1 MTDLIAKTFH
11 SLKEQLPGRVSR
23 PSNDRY
29 LAAAAIWATPGCRTR
44 AVVHCQTPE
53 DVQSATQSK
62 WNSGMPRRQEKPP
75 QPRNARSP
83 VNG

>member
-1 MTDLIAKTFH
+1 MADLIEKTSH
-11 SLKEQLPGRVSR
+11 SLKEQLPDRVSR
-23 PSNDRY
+23 PGNDRY
-29 LAAAAIWATPGCRTR
+29 LAAAAIWATPVCRTR
-44 AVVHCQTPE
+44 AVVRRQTPE

-62 WNSGMPRRQEKPP
+62 WSSGMPRRQERPP